1 MIPMEECLK
10 LCSLF
15 KRLLRKESSYSILHE
30 RACLCKIFTCHKQQK
45 EAGFVRKTGLFIII
59 AELYNINRYRLRYL
73 YPSRGCGG
81 IRDPQCTLE

>member
-1 MIPMEECLK
+1 MINN
-10 LCSLF
+10 
-15 KRLLRKESSYSILHE
+15 
-30 RACLCKIFTCHKQQK
+30 K
-45 EAGFVRKTGLFIII
+45 EAGFVSKPASLIII